1 MMRSSLVALVAARLF
16 QAPTPQQSAPA
27 YALAASFSVPYA
39 DPVAYAEQAYA
50 YPSAPV
56 MAPAAPA
63 VPSKSPVLSFAAGA
77 ALGATVAVLFSSGK
91 KSSPKP
97 KAAAKK
103 PVAKKPVAKPAAK
116 RPVAKAP
123 VTRSRDPSF
132 NKTEG
137 KGGIFP

>member
-27 YALAASFSVPYA
+27 YAPAASFSVPYA

-50 YPSAPV
+50 FPSAPV

-63 VPSKSPVLSFAAGA
+63 VPSKSPVLSLAAGA

-91 KSSPKP
+91 KSAPK
-97 KAAAKK
+97 KAAPKK
-103 PVAKKPVAKPAAK
+103 PVAKKPVAK
-116 RPVAKAP
+116 AP
-123 VTRSRDPSF
+123 V
-132 NKTEG
+132 
-137 KGGIFP
+137 